1 MGARGVTGTRRG
13 NRESWVP
20 DEPNARGYFEAFVTM
35 GTKPDGQPDRRHVER
50 KSKAARNKAVR
61 ELERKRD
68 AGQATKPGR
77 IRTVREMLTRHLD
90 VVLPQRGRAPK
101 TIIGYRSLC
110 EHQIFPRWGG
120 QRIDRLLPEYIE
132 DGYAEMLAAGLA
144 ASTIVKVHAILSSAY
159 EIEVRRENVA
169 RNPCRLVEPP
179 RLPQADKSGLSIAQA
194 RVVLASVEKRRNAA
208 RWSAGLACGLRQGE
222 VLGLRWPFLDIDGP
236 DGEPGVMRVWYQL
249 QRLPWRHGCAD
260 PAACC
265 ERRAQAAVPEA
276 VPEGPAVWPQAR
288 LRRRRCERAVQA
300 GLHRARG
307 PVPGA
312 DGWRPGV
319 PRDQGAPPQGGSGAL
334 AARAEI
340 QGAPRAAEPR
350 AARRSEHLG
359 RLRRRLRPGERPAAR
374 PARRLA
380 VMGGHPRRRG
390 HPARGHAR
398 HAALGR
404 HVRARRGDRAGR
416 RPGVARALRY
426 PGDSRLRAR
435 VVGAGGGRRRARRP
449 GTLRG

>member
-194 RVVLASVEKRRNAA
+194 RGVLASVEKRRAGGGTSGRARSGARRSGRLAAGTSASPPMRKGCASWAAPGTRPSARSGRVAAWCSARPRSTAA
-208 RWSAGLACGLRQGE
+208 RWFRCPGRSCGNSGRTARSRTASGSPQRTSGRTPASSSPRRTAGRSTRAPTGRNGRTSSPPRASRTRARTQCGTRPPRSGSTR
-222 VLGLRWPFLDIDGP
+222 GPRWPSS
-236 DGEPGVMRVWYQL
+236 RS
-249 QRLPWRHGCAD
+249 C
-260 PAACC
+260 
-265 ERRAQAAVPEA
+265 
-276 VPEGPAVWPQAR
+276 
-288 LRRRRCERAVQA
+288 
-300 GLHRARG
+300 
-307 PVPGA
+307 
-312 DGWRPGV
+312 
-319 PRDQGAPPQGGSGAL
+319 SGTP
-334 AARAEI
+334 I
-340 QGAPRAAEPR
+340 SG
-350 AARRSEHLG
+350 
-359 RLRRRLRPGERPAAR
+359 
-374 PARRLA
+374 
-380 VMGGHPRRRG
+380 
-390 HPARGHAR
+390 
-398 HAALGR
+398 
-404 HVRARRGDRAGR
+404 
-416 RPGVARALRY
+416 
-426 PGDSRLRAR
+426 
-435 VVGAGGGRRRARRP
+435 
-449 GTLRG
+449 